1 MRPFCPVIEPKTAK
15 DPFLTEEPLDIIKSG
30 RYNKVPMIMGY
41 NSFEGIFFYN
51 YIKHP
56 KNKFLHDFG
65 MVPSTLNLRIG
76 SPSFKIVA
84 EKVRKVYDI
93 KGHESK
99 EVADDLRKA
108 LKVLF
113 FTGNARCTLLF
124 ALCSCTDITL
134 LLLTCTGQQN
144 YTAKITDTR
153 YIFID

>member
-41 NSFEGIFFYN
+41 NSFEGIFFYT

-56 KNKFLHDFG
+56 KNRFLHDFG
-65 MVPSTLNLRIG
+65 MVPHTLNLRIG

-93 KGHESK
+93 KGNESK

-108 LKVLF
+108 LKVF
-113 FTGNARCTLLF
+113 FG
-124 ALCSCTDITL
+124 
-134 LLLTCTGQQN
+134 G
-144 YTAKITDTR
+144 DT
-153 YIFID
+153 